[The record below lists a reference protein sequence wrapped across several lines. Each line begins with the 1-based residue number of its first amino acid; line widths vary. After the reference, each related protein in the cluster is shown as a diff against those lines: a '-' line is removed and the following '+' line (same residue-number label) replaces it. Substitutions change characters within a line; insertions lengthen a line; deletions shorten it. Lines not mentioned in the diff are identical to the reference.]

1 MKNGKYKLD
10 ANQIRQICL
19 GLARGKSFRAISRQT
34 GLSINR
40 VNRTAGRIQAV
51 SGGKPE
57 ELVNLDDHQLLGKIY
72 STETSSIE
80 NYAGSVKGSKYIPDF
95 EHIVSGLIV
104 EKRMSVI
111 ETYRWYEEQCKKQNA
126 EQLSQ
131 AYFYKIVNE
140 ELEKLH
146 LKTPEYYMMR
156 EHPYGEEIQVD
167 FTGDTYKSGA
177 GLWFCHFLQATIPM
191 AVLSLHRVP
200 LKPAGLSVRRLNIS
214 AIWLLICFIAIT
226 PQQW

>member
-156 EHPYGEEIQVD
+156 EHAYGEEIQVD
-167 FTGDTYKSGA
+167 FTGDKSGA

>member
-57 ELVNLDDHQLLGKIY
+57 ELVNLDDHQLLGRIY

-80 NYAGSVKGSKYIPDF
+80 NYADSVKGSKYIPDF

-156 EHPYGEEIQVD
+156 EHAYGEEIQVD
-167 FTGDTYKSGA
+167 KSGA

>member
-57 ELVNLDDHQLLGKIY
+57 ELVNLDDHQLLGRIY

-156 EHPYGEEIQVD
+156 EHAYGEEIQVD
-167 FTGDTYKSGA
+167 KSGA